1 MTDPTKTTEGQL
13 LLNARAAAAALSIC
27 ERMLWQLTKE
37 GRIHCTRIGRRVLYD
52 RRDLVAFID
61 AQKGGE

>member
-1 MTDPTKTTEGQL
+1 MTDHDKTTEPL
-13 LLNARAAAAALSIC
+13 LLDARAAAAALSIC
-27 ERMLWQLTKE
+27 ERTLWQLTKD
-37 GRIHCTRIGRRVLYD
+37 GLIHPTRIGRRVLYD